1 MVKVVRF
8 LGLSQSADSKHENT
22 HSGVISTLVRDIQL
36 AREFMFLW
44 LLKNFTI
51 IGAL

>member
-1 MVKVVRF
+1 MKVVRF
-8 LGLSQSADSKHENT
+8 LGFKSSADSKHENT
-22 HSGVISTLVRDIQL
+22 HSGAISTLVRDIQL